1 MSVYPYAGKCRVSMS
16 NRNPSHEA
24 SSRNQAVD
32 RACLGIAIL
41 NRDEILACNPRFQE
55 IAGFDGAEGR
65 LEPFLQWI
73 APAYRESFVLHLE
86 ALLQGELTRV
96 GFELSGG
103 PVGAG
108 RLFLGDAQRILF
120 AAGFPAVHLTLKDLG
135 GLAVLQ
141 SRSNEND
148 GPQVKVHH
156 DDRLAVLGSMAAGIA
171 HELNQPLNTIRV
183 VTDGL
188 LFGRSEGWSLDQ
200 EELFEDLEMISR
212 QVVRM
217 DKVIQTVRNFAR
229 GERGRADESVHVN
242 VAVENVLTMIGR
254 QIEAHGIRLEKD
266 LDPELPPIRA
276 ILNEL
281 EQVVMNLIVNARQAL
296 DECARPRKLLS
307 IRTGSRDGTV
317 FIEVSDNGPGIAEPL
332 LERIFDPFFT
342 TKEVG
347 HGTGL
352 GLSISQSI
360 VRNLGGRIDAANNG
374 NGGATFVIHVPA
386 AREET

>member
-1 MSVYPYAGKCRVSMS
+1 MSHP
-16 NRNPSHEA
+16 NPSHEA
-24 SSRNQAVD
+24 SSHDQTVD
-32 RACLGIAIL
+32 PAGLGIAIL
-41 NRDEILACNPRFQE
+41 NRDEILACNPRFRE
-55 IAGFDGAEGR
+55 IAGLERGEGR
-65 LEPFLQWI
+65 LEPFLQWT
-73 APAYRESFVLHLE
+73 APGYRESFMRHLE
-86 ALLQGELTRV
+86 ALLRGDLLRV
-96 GFELSGG
+96 AFELSGG
-103 PVGAG
+103 PAG
-108 RLFLGDAQRILF
+108 DGRRVLGDAQRILF
-120 AAGFPAVHLTLKDLG
+120 SAGFPAVHLTLKDLG
-135 GLAVLQ
+135 SLAALEA
-141 SRSNEND
+141 RSTEDD

-188 LFGRSEGWSLDQ
+188 LYGRGEGWPLDQ
-200 EELFEDLEMISR
+200 NELFEDLEMISR

-229 GERGRADESVHVN
+229 GERGRADESVQVN

-254 QIEAHGIRLEKD
+254 QIEAHGIRMEKD
-266 LDPELPPIRA
+266 LDPELPPVRA

-296 DECARPRKLLS
+296 DECGHSRKNLS

-317 FIEVSDNGPGIAEPL
+317 FVEVSDDGPGIAEPI

-342 TKEVG
+342 TKEEG
-347 HGTGL
+347 KGTGL

-374 NGGATFVIHVPA
+374 NGGATFMIHIPA
-386 AREET
+386 AGGKVEHPSD